1 MRFLSK
7 IFGSSKNQLIELLE
21 ASITQLRVGIFSRLS
36 KKYISAYGKQKAD
49 LLSAAI
55 LNEALL
61 EEPSNTEGDAFR
73 KNNVLLIEDE
83 LKKISTDTIVSQA
96 FSYLYA
102 TQTLYL
108 VFITKEPFPKRAREL
123 GEQATL
129 LSIYIPNTFDIC
141 GSDNVQECVI
151 EIMNYAT
158 KFVEESK

>member
-73 KNNVLLIEDE
+73 KNNVL
-83 LKKISTDTIVSQA
+83 
-96 FSYLYA
+96 FN
-102 TQTLYL
+102 
-108 VFITKEPFPKRAREL
+108 R
-123 GEQATL
+123 
-129 LSIYIPNTFDIC
+129 
-141 GSDNVQECVI
+141 DN
-151 EIMNYAT
+151 
-158 KFVEESK
+158 